1 MKTTKLVSALTFVA
15 GLAALG
21 LPASADHR
29 GERRDDYHGRG
40 GSVILYADP
49 GFTGEARR
57 FDEAVPSLGRIGFN
71 DRVSSIEIRG
81 GAWEVCVDG
90 NFRGRCEIIDA
101 SNGYL
106 KTIGMNDKISSLRP
120 VGRDRGRYD
129 DWRDGRGDRHDR
141 WGGPG
146 LVLFPDPGQQGRP
159 VEIGQDVPA
168 LGPYGFNDK
177 ASSFIVTSGTWQVCE
192 HANYR
197 GRCTILTVGAGD
209 LRAIG
214 MNDNISSIR
223 RYRGWR

>member
-1 MKTTKLVSALTFVA
+1 MKTMKLISALSLVA
-15 GLAALG
+15 GLAALA

-29 GERRDDYHGRG
+29 GGDRRDDYFGRG

-49 GFTGEARR
+49 GFSGEARQ
-57 FDEAVPSLGRIGFN
+57 FDSAVPSLGRIGFN

-90 NFRGRCEIIDA
+90 DFRGRCEILDA

-106 KTIGMNDKISSLRP
+106 KAVGLNDNISSLRP
-120 VGRDRGRYD
+120 VGYERGRDRYDRRY
-129 DWRDGRGDRHDR
+129 DR
-141 WGGPG
+141 WGGQG

-177 ASSFIVTSGTWQVCE
+177 ASSFIVNFGTWQVCE

-223 RYRGWR
+223 RYSGWR